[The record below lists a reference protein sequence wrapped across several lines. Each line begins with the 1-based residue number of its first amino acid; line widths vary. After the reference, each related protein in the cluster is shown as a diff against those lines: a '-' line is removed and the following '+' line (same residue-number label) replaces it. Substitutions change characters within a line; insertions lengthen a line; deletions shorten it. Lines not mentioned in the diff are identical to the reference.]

1 MSAVIE
7 SGSAGSAE
15 LSPEVLAA
23 VVQRLAAAGVEPAA
37 GSPASGGEVVARAP
51 GSVLRRE
58 SPGQAAVSECV
69 ERVRAGVWARRVP
82 YLATAATAA
91 TGTLGWAL
99 CDLVAASDG
108 SGVAAAAA
116 AGLGLTVSAGLAGAR
131 AWWRRR
137 VPRSWRK
144 VSWAGVVGA
153 GAWVGAA
160 ALAGPADPA
169 LLAALA
175 AGSAGCWSGWMAA
188 HPVTVPAFGPVPP
201 AEDAGDVGDRLARR
215 WADNVARRGKALP
228 GSLLTDRVDTARAIR
243 WTVRTPPG
251 EWCFDDILSRRA
263 RIASALG
270 VSGKHL
276 VVEPFPD
283 DEGWAQLTVIIRDVL
298 SAGIA
303 YAGPRYEGGAVPV
316 GPYADGEGEMVFHAV
331 EAVGVRNGLV
341 TGEPGSGKSAC
352 LEAIGLGLAESGCW
366 HVFFGDGDPDG
377 GSSPVLNDAAEWA
390 ESGPDG
396 VLAQLAAVEAALE
409 VRSLLKSTLTDGLPA
424 DDGSPGA
431 LVAITDPDTQ
441 SPARKLLPT
450 PELPGLMWIID
461 ELHRLSTH
469 PHMVAAGFIGRLER
483 VVRIGRKYGV
493 GLVVGTQ
500 SLLAADY
507 GNSTVLRSFLTARN
521 LFAFRNMNRSENVVV
536 DGLAV
541 APTSLPAGGG
551 YCFANSGGRM
561 TMGRVAWAEDLHPWV
576 RAVPGAALDPDTAAA
591 VAPFQ
596 PVHGVSPTAR
606 WETQAAKLAAWRRAT
621 STGGSVES
629 PPGAP
634 VPASASASASV
645 SSASASVV
653 ALPGWSG
660 MSVPTALTAAAVV
673 SRPALAGE
681 SSSGEAAE
689 HLGLLPAQ
697 SAVYAALRAGHTRT
711 GDIAAVTGRKAPAVS
726 KALAALAAAGVAVK
740 TGRYWSVSPA
750 VPASSLSASSL
761 SASSLSA
768 SSSVPASSVSETATA

>member
-1 MSAVIE
+1 MSAAIE
-7 SGSAGSAE
+7 SGTVGS
-15 LSPEVLAA
+15 
-23 VVQRLAAAGVEPAA
+23 
-37 GSPASGGEVVARAP
+37 

-58 SPGQAAVSECV
+58 TPGQVVVSERA

-108 SGVAAAAA
+108 PTVATAA
-116 AGLGLTVSAGLAGAR
+116 AGGLGVTVAAGLAAAR
-131 AWWRRR
+131 GWWRRR
-137 VPRSWRK
+137 IPAAWTK
-144 VSWAGVVGA
+144 ASWAGVAGA

-160 ALAGPADPA
+160 ALTGPADPA

-175 AGSAGCWSGWMAA
+175 AGAAACWSGWMAA
-188 HPVTVPAFGPVPP
+188 HPVTVPSPGPVLPD
-201 AEDAGDVGDRLARR
+201 EGAGDVGDRLARR

-228 GSLLTDRVDTARAIR
+228 DSLLTDRVDTARSIR

-251 EWCFDDILSRRA
+251 EVCFDDILGRRS

-283 DEGWAQLTVIIRDVL
+283 DEGWAQLTVITADVL
-298 SAGIA
+298 SVGIA
-303 YAGPRYEGGAVPV
+303 YTGPRYESGTVPL

-352 LEAIGLGLAESGCW
+352 LEAIGLGLASSGRW

-377 GSSPVLNDAAEWA
+377 GSSPVLNDVADWA

-409 VRSLLKSTLTDGLPA
+409 VRSLLKSTLTEGPPSEDG
-424 DDGSPGA
+424 GPGA
-431 LVAITDPDTQ
+431 LVAITDPAVQ

-469 PHMVAAGFIGRLER
+469 PHMVAADFIGRLER

-500 SLLAADY
+500 SLLAPDF
-507 GNSTVLRSFLTARN
+507 GGSTVLRSFLTARN
-521 LFAFRNMNRSENVVV
+521 LFAFRNMNRSENAVI

-541 APTSLPAGGG
+541 APTSLPSGGG

-561 TMGRVAWAEDLHPWV
+561 TMGRVAWAEDLGPWV
-576 RAVPGAALDPDTAAA
+576 RAVGGVVLDPDTAAA
-591 VAPFQ
+591 VGPFQ
-596 PVHGVSPTAR
+596 PVQSVSPQAR
-606 WETQAAKLAAWRRAT
+606 WETQTAKLAAWRRT
-621 STGGSVES
+621 THTGAGAAGELAPEAPAPELSAPSV
-629 PPGAP
+629 
-634 VPASASASASV
+634 V
-645 SSASASVV
+645 SVV
-653 ALPGWSG
+653 ALPGWAG
-660 MSVPTALTAAAVV
+660 VAVPAALTAADVV
-673 SRPALAGE
+673 PLPAPAE
-681 SSSGEAAE
+681 ETVASAEVAE
-689 HLGLLPAQ
+689 HAGLSSAQ
-697 SAVYAALRAGHTRT
+697 REVYAALAAGHTRT

-726 KALAALAAAGVAVK
+726 KALTALASAGLAVK
-740 TGRYWSVSPA
+740 TGRYWSA
-750 VPASSLSASSL
+750 VFAEVQVGA
-761 SASSLSA
+761 
-768 SSSVPASSVSETATA
+768 